1 MVAIG
6 VALVWAGYTVGLWGY
21 CLVQGYDVPFSGL
34 FGKAWPGGPA
44 ASPAAPLP
52 AADPGVGT
60 FNV

>member
-6 VALVWAGYTVGLWGY
+6 VMLVWAGYTVGLWGY
-21 CLVQGYDVPFSGL
+21 CLVQGYDVQFSGL
-34 FGKAWPGGPA
+34 FAKSWPGPA
-44 ASPAAPLP
+44 AAAAAPPP